1 LYSFFSL
8 FYLKGQSKRTLNDNY
23 NDENLFFLPAAT
35 SMIYEMGLES
45 QLVGVTF
52 ECHSDKP
59 KVVRSYLEG
68 TNHTSKEID
77 QIVSQS
83 KAQGKV
89 YTI

>member
-1 LYSFFSL
+1 
-8 FYLKGQSKRTLNDNY
+8 
-23 NDENLFFLPAAT
+23 
-35 SMIYEMGLES
+35 MIYEMGLES

-68 TNHTSKEID
+68 TNHTSKEIK
-77 QIVSQS
+77 IVSS
-83 KAQGKV
+83 KHKEKV